1 MHKAKSGSRRYGV
14 WIQIEDTL
22 PWIELE
28 ETYRTKN
35 EAVVA
40 AKQKLNAIRIKVVGM
55 FTSEHEGEVYV
66 PLTKVKVSR

>member
-1 MHKAKSGSRRYGV
+1 MDKVKSGSKRYGV
-14 WIQIEDTL
+14 WIQIDKTL

-40 AKQKLNAIRIKVVGM
+40 AKQKLNAMKIKVVDM
-55 FTSEHEGEVYV
+55 FTPEHKSEAYV
-66 PLTKVKVSR
+66 PLIKIKASG